1 MYKVTNSLPS
11 LLSVTRNGFQRSAL
25 PLPVLKYLSPSL
37 GNLHTYKMTNK
48 YAYVVES
55 APYHLSSLVNIN
67 VSTRASFSASSQ
79 TDVKKKI
86 TSSKTISELLDLFE
100 TSKNSLD
107 IANSVTVLHTTAKI
121 VWKDAIQRNEL
132 QKYRGSSQQGC
143 SVFRDLLNHI
153 ADNIGNMDKEQKDDI
168 VWALGKIQETNH
180 RLHQMAN
187 K

>member
-1 MYKVTNSLPS
+1 MYKVTKS
-11 LLSVTRNGFQRSAL
+11 LLSVTRNGFQRSVL

-48 YAYVVES
+48 CAYVVES
-55 APYHLSSLVNIN
+55 APYRLSSLGNIN
-67 VSTRASFSASSQ
+67 VSTHASLSTSSK

-86 TSSKTISELLDLFE
+86 TGSRTVSELLDLFE

-132 QKYRGSSQQGC
+132 QKHRGSSPQGC
-143 SVFRDLLNHI
+143 SVFRDLLDHI
-153 ADNIGNMDKEQKDDI
+153 ADNIGNLDKVQKDNI

-180 RLHQMAN
+180 RLYQMAN